1 MTKRDERAHPPNWM
15 FEIDYWVAD
24 GDPDPDVPWPDDW
37 EVCGMPDFEPLS
49 MSAKDRRHGSKCLA
63 WPMYAVQ
70 DPVASL
76 DSVCSFLEQMTP
88 AALAIWLSLP
98 DRYLRMSCTD
108 TEMDAAEMN
117 TRGFFFPPNLIQRI
131 RRLRLR
137 LSVGFH
143 PQAKIRWEIAY

>member
-1 MTKRDERAHPPNWM
+1 M
-15 FEIDYWVAD
+15 FEMGYWVAD
-24 GDPDPDVPWPDDW
+24 GDPDPNVHWPSDW
-37 EVCGMPDFEPLS
+37 EVCGVPSFDPFSTSNKP
-49 MSAKDRRHGSKCLA
+49 RRQGRTCLA

-70 DPVASL
+70 DPASSL
-76 DSVCSFLEQMTP
+76 DSVCSFVEQITP

-117 TRGFFFPPNLIQRI
+117 IRGFFLLPDLIRRI

-143 PQAKIRWEIAY
+143 PLAKIRWDIAY